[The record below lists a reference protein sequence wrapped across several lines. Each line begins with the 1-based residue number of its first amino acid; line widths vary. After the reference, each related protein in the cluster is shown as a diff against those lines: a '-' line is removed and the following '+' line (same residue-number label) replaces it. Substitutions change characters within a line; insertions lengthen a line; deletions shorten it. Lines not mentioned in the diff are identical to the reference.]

1 MTKKEYLK
9 PTMLVLKTDM
19 NQLMQTNSVTSIKT
33 NGLNNDNLGL
43 GGEGDSWDEG
53 MSRRQRNV
61 WDEEEEEE

>member
-9 PTMLVLKTDM
+9 PTMLVFMTDM
-19 NQLMQTNSVTSIKT
+19 NQPILTNSVTSVKT
-33 NGLNNDNLGL
+33 NGLGDDKLGL